1 MLIVVDFDGTI
12 SVNDTIDAMLEKFA
26 IPEWMAIEKTWLD
39 GQIDAV
45 TCMTKQISLV
55 KADHVSLEN
64 FFRGIQ
70 LDASFLP
77 FYKYVTQFSKV
88 VIASDGLDHA
98 IKIALRNAGWPEIPV
113 YSNHLNFVPEGIS
126 ISFPLRKLDCRGG
139 NGMCKCS
146 VANDL
151 ASEVGGPIILIG
163 DGKSDACIAKM
174 ADVVFAKGSL
184 IKHCENNQI
193 KHHRFQTF
201 ADVLNVI
208 KKWPVQENNSFKSA

>member
-1 MLIVVDFDGTI
+1 
-12 SVNDTIDAMLEKFA
+12 
-26 IPEWMAIEKTWLD
+26 
-39 GQIDAV
+39 
-45 TCMTKQISLV
+45 
-55 KADHVSLEN
+55 
-64 FFRGIQ
+64 
-70 LDASFLP
+70 
-77 FYKYVTQFSKV
+77 
-88 VIASDGLDHA
+88 
-98 IKIALRNAGWPEIPV
+98 
-113 YSNHLNFVPEGIS
+113 
-126 ISFPLRKLDCRGG
+126 
-139 NGMCKCS
+139 MCKCS